1 MFQSPYIRK
10 VHGTTE
16 SQKRNTKNI
25 SLSIKLDKSRL
36 ITPKQTTKINLERR
50 GKMKEEFQ

>member
-10 VHGTTE
+10 VQGTTE